1 MMMDDMMGGFGWLW
15 MLAPLLLWVGLLVL
29 VVGLMIRLFPSLRGK
44 DSSRS
49 NDAEGM
55 LRERFARGEI
65 DSDEYESS
73 LRILREEPNHNGFHN
88 DELANTET
96 ERRS

>member
-15 MLAPLLLWVGLLVL
+15 MLVPLVLWVGLLVL
-29 VVGLMIRLFPSLRGK
+29 VAWLMVRLFPSLRGK

-65 DSDEYESS
+65 DAGEYERS
-73 LRILREEPNHNGFHN
+73 LRILRGEPGRNGSYN

>member
-29 VVGLMIRLFPSLRGK
+29 VAWLMVRLFPSLRGK
-44 DSSRS
+44 DSSRT

-65 DSDEYESS
+65 DAGEYERS
-73 LRILREEPNHNGFHN
+73 LQILRGEPGRNGFHN